1 MKEVS
6 SLQYSRRFVFLYLLT
21 LQFCLFYVNIYADI
35 AQMIEQELELY
46 DLQRS
51 VGELKRQNIA
61 LKLAKKLK

>member
-1 MKEVS
+1 
-6 SLQYSRRFVFLYLLT
+6 
-21 LQFCLFYVNIYADI
+21 
-35 AQMIEQELELY
+35 MIEQELELY